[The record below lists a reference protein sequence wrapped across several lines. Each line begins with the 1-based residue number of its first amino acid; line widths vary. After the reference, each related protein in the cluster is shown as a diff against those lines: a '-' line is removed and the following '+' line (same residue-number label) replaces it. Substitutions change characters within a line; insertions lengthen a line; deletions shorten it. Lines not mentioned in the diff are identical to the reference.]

1 MLIGYTYLL
10 ENIAYRI
17 LIKRKWVRNKMSNKS
32 AVRLEHLSYSYK
44 NDDNIN
50 EEDLTINDV
59 NFDIYEGEY
68 VALIGHNGSGK
79 STLAKLIIGLYVQL
93 KGQIYIFDQEMNDDN
108 VYELRRNLGII
119 FQNPDNQFIGST
131 VRDDIAFGLEN
142 DCIDTDTMKVLVDE
156 FAEKVGMKE
165 YLDKEPS
172 NLSGG
177 QKQRVAIAGALAR
190 KPKILIMDE
199 ATAMLDPKGRRDIRN
214 LIKKMKDENPGL
226 TIISITHDIDEAYQA
241 DKVIV
246 LNKGKVFLSGT
257 PEEVFEQSDKLLSIK
272 LDIPFFHKLNKEL
285 KKEGINID
293 GVGTLE
299 GLVQKLCR

>member
-1 MLIGYTYLL
+1 
-10 ENIAYRI
+10 
-17 LIKRKWVRNKMSNKS
+17 MSNKS

-214 LIKKMKDENPGL
+214 LIKKMKDENSGL

>member
-1 MLIGYTYLL
+1 
-10 ENIAYRI
+10 
-17 LIKRKWVRNKMSNKS
+17 MSNKS

-214 LIKKMKDENPGL
+214 LIKKMKDENQGL

>member
-1 MLIGYTYLL
+1 
-10 ENIAYRI
+10 
-17 LIKRKWVRNKMSNKS
+17 MSNKS

-246 LNKGKVFLSGT
+246 LNKGKVFLLGT

>member
-1 MLIGYTYLL
+1 
-10 ENIAYRI
+10 
-17 LIKRKWVRNKMSNKS
+17 MSNKS

-50 EEDLTINDV
+50 EEDLTINNV

>member
-1 MLIGYTYLL
+1 
-10 ENIAYRI
+10 
-17 LIKRKWVRNKMSNKS
+17 MSNKS

-142 DCIDTDTMKVLVDE
+142 DCIDTDTMKILVDE

-285 KKEGINID
+285 RKEGINID

>member
-1 MLIGYTYLL
+1 M
-10 ENIAYRI
+10 N
-17 LIKRKWVRNKMSNKS
+17 NKS

>member
-1 MLIGYTYLL
+1 
-10 ENIAYRI
+10 
-17 LIKRKWVRNKMSNKS
+17 MSNKS

-190 KPKILIMDE
+190 KSKILIMDE

>member
-1 MLIGYTYLL
+1 
-10 ENIAYRI
+10 
-17 LIKRKWVRNKMSNKS
+17 MSNKS

-142 DCIDTDTMKVLVDE
+142 DCIDTNTMKVLVDE

>member
-1 MLIGYTYLL
+1 
-10 ENIAYRI
+10 
-17 LIKRKWVRNKMSNKS
+17 MSNKS

-214 LIKKMKDENPGL
+214 LIKKMKDENPCL

>member
-1 MLIGYTYLL
+1 
-10 ENIAYRI
+10 
-17 LIKRKWVRNKMSNKS
+17 MSNKS

-257 PEEVFEQSDKLLSIK
+257 QEEVFEQSDKLLSIK

>member
-1 MLIGYTYLL
+1 
-10 ENIAYRI
+10 
-17 LIKRKWVRNKMSNKS
+17 MSNKS

-199 ATAMLDPKGRRDIRN
+199 ATAMLDPKGRRVIRN

>member
-1 MLIGYTYLL
+1 
-10 ENIAYRI
+10 
-17 LIKRKWVRNKMSNKS
+17 MSNKS
-32 AVRLEHLSYSYK
+32 AVRLKHLSYSYK

>member
-1 MLIGYTYLL
+1 
-10 ENIAYRI
+10 
-17 LIKRKWVRNKMSNKS
+17 MSNKS

-44 NDDNIN
+44 NDDNTN

>member
-1 MLIGYTYLL
+1 
-10 ENIAYRI
+10 
-17 LIKRKWVRNKMSNKS
+17 MSNKS

-142 DCIDTDTMKVLVDE
+142 DCIATDTMKVLVDE

>member
-1 MLIGYTYLL
+1 
-10 ENIAYRI
+10 
-17 LIKRKWVRNKMSNKS
+17 MSNKS

-59 NFDIYEGEY
+59 NFDTYEGEY

>member
-1 MLIGYTYLL
+1 M
-10 ENIAYRI
+10 N
-17 LIKRKWVRNKMSNKS
+17 NKS
-32 AVRLEHLSYSYK
+32 AVRLENISYSYR
-44 NDDNIN
+44 NDDNLT
-50 EEDLTINDV
+50 EEDLTIKDV
-59 NFDIYEGEY
+59 SFNINEGEY

-93 KGQIYIFDQEMNDDN
+93 KGSIYIFDQEMKDEN
-108 VYELRRNLGII
+108 VYELRKNLGII

-142 DCIDTDTMKVLVDE
+142 DCVKTEDMKVLVDE

-199 ATAMLDPKGRRDIRN
+199 ATAMLDPKGRRDIRS
-214 LIKKMKDENPGL
+214 LIKKMKDENPDL

-246 LNKGKVFLSGT
+246 LNKGRVFLSGT
-257 PEEVFEQSDKLLSIK
+257 PQEVFEQSDKLLSIK
-272 LDIPFFHKLNKEL
+272 LDIPFFQKLDKEL
-285 KKEGINID
+285 EKEGIDVN
-293 GVGTLE
+293 GVRTLE
-299 GLVQKLCR
+299 GLVQKLCQ

>member
-1 MLIGYTYLL
+1 MC
-10 ENIAYRI
+10 
-17 LIKRKWVRNKMSNKS
+17 NKS

>member
-1 MLIGYTYLL
+1 
-10 ENIAYRI
+10 
-17 LIKRKWVRNKMSNKS
+17 MSNKS

-131 VRDDIAFGLEN
+131 GGDDIAFGLEN

>member
-1 MLIGYTYLL
+1 
-10 ENIAYRI
+10 
-17 LIKRKWVRNKMSNKS
+17 MSNKS
-32 AVRLEHLSYSYK
+32 VVRLEHLSYSYK

-142 DCIDTDTMKVLVDE
+142 DCIDTNTMKVLVDE

>member
-1 MLIGYTYLL
+1 
-10 ENIAYRI
+10 
-17 LIKRKWVRNKMSNKS
+17 MSNKS

-214 LIKKMKDENPGL
+214 LIKKMKDEDPGL

>member
-1 MLIGYTYLL
+1 
-10 ENIAYRI
+10 
-17 LIKRKWVRNKMSNKS
+17 MSNKS

-214 LIKKMKDENPGL
+214 LIK
-226 TIISITHDIDEAYQA
+226 
-241 DKVIV
+241 
-246 LNKGKVFLSGT
+246 
-257 PEEVFEQSDKLLSIK
+257 
-272 LDIPFFHKLNKEL
+272 
-285 KKEGINID
+285 
-293 GVGTLE
+293 
-299 GLVQKLCR
+299 R

>member
-1 MLIGYTYLL
+1 
-10 ENIAYRI
+10 
-17 LIKRKWVRNKMSNKS
+17 MSNKS

-119 FQNPDNQFIGST
+119 FQNPDNQFIGAT

-199 ATAMLDPKGRRDIRN
+199 ATAMLDPKGRSDIRN

>member
-1 MLIGYTYLL
+1 
-10 ENIAYRI
+10 
-17 LIKRKWVRNKMSNKS
+17 MSNKS

-199 ATAMLDPKGRRDIRN
+199 ATAMLDPKGRRDLRN

>member
-1 MLIGYTYLL
+1 
-10 ENIAYRI
+10 
-17 LIKRKWVRNKMSNKS
+17 MSNKS

-93 KGQIYIFDQEMNDDN
+93 KGQIYIFDQKMNDDN

-272 LDIPFFHKLNKEL
+272 LDIPFSHKLNKEL

>member
-1 MLIGYTYLL
+1 MHLTRDDLPDRL
-10 ENIAYRI
+10 TVFENIAYP
-17 LIKRKWVRNKMSNKS
+17 LK
-32 AVRLEHLSYSYK
+32 H
-44 NDDNIN
+44 
-50 EEDLTINDV
+50 
-59 NFDIYEGEY
+59 
-68 VALIGHNGSGK
+68 
-79 STLAKLIIGLYVQL
+79 IGLTKIQIEEKVNDLL
-93 KGQIYIFDQEMNDDN
+93 KFVDLEEKRN
-108 VYELRRNLGII
+108 VYPT
-119 FQNPDNQFIGST
+119 Q
-131 VRDDIAFGLEN
+131 
-142 DCIDTDTMKVLVDE
+142 
-156 FAEKVGMKE
+156 
-165 YLDKEPS
+165 
-172 NLSGG
+172 LSGG

>member
-1 MLIGYTYLL
+1 
-10 ENIAYRI
+10 
-17 LIKRKWVRNKMSNKS
+17 MSNKS
-32 AVRLEHLSYSYK
+32 AVRLENLSYSYK
-44 NDDNIN
+44 NDDNIS

-59 NFDIYEGEY
+59 SFNIDEGEY

-93 KGQIYIFDQEMNDDN
+93 KGHIYIFDQEMNDDN
-108 VYELRRNLGII
+108 VYELRKNLGII

-142 DCIDTDTMKVLVDE
+142 DCVDTETMKVLVDE

-190 KPKILIMDE
+190 NPRILIMDE
-199 ATAMLDPKGRRDIRN
+199 ATAMLDPKGRRDIRD

-246 LNKGKVFLSGT
+246 LNKGRVFLSGT
-257 PEEVFEQSDKLLSIK
+257 PNEVFEQSDKLLSIK

-285 KKEGINID
+285 KKEGIDID

>member
-1 MLIGYTYLL
+1 
-10 ENIAYRI
+10 
-17 LIKRKWVRNKMSNKS
+17 MSNKS

-44 NDDNIN
+44 NDNNIN

>member
-1 MLIGYTYLL
+1 
-10 ENIAYRI
+10 
-17 LIKRKWVRNKMSNKS
+17 MSNKS

-165 YLDKEPS
+165 YLDKKPS

>member
-1 MLIGYTYLL
+1 
-10 ENIAYRI
+10 
-17 LIKRKWVRNKMSNKS
+17 MSNKS

-142 DCIDTDTMKVLVDE
+142 DCIDTDTMNVLVDE

-257 PEEVFEQSDKLLSIK
+257 PEEVFEQSDKLLSFK

>member
-1 MLIGYTYLL
+1 
-10 ENIAYRI
+10 
-17 LIKRKWVRNKMSNKS
+17 MSNKS

-272 LDIPFFHKLNKEL
+272 LDMPFFHKLNKEL

>member
-1 MLIGYTYLL
+1 
-10 ENIAYRI
+10 
-17 LIKRKWVRNKMSNKS
+17 MSNKS

-199 ATAMLDPKGRRDIRN
+199 ATAMLDPKGR
-214 LIKKMKDENPGL
+214 
-226 TIISITHDIDEAYQA
+226 
-241 DKVIV
+241 
-246 LNKGKVFLSGT
+246 
-257 PEEVFEQSDKLLSIK
+257 
-272 LDIPFFHKLNKEL
+272 
-285 KKEGINID
+285 
-293 GVGTLE
+293 
-299 GLVQKLCR
+299 

>member
-1 MLIGYTYLL
+1 
-10 ENIAYRI
+10 
-17 LIKRKWVRNKMSNKS
+17 MSNKS

-142 DCIDTDTMKVLVDE
+142 DCIDTNTMKVLVDE

-190 KPKILIMDE
+190 KPKTLIMDE

>member
-1 MLIGYTYLL
+1 
-10 ENIAYRI
+10 
-17 LIKRKWVRNKMSNKS
+17 MSNKS

-285 KKEGINID
+285 KKEDINID

>member
-1 MLIGYTYLL
+1 
-10 ENIAYRI
+10 
-17 LIKRKWVRNKMSNKS
+17 MSNKS

-119 FQNPDNQFIGST
+119 FQNPDNQFIVST